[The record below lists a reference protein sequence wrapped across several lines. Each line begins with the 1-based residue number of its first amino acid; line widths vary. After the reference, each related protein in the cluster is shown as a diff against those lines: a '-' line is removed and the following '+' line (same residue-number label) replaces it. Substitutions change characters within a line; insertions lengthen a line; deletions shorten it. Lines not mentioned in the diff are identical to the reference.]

1 MNKLSACNPLS
12 KAPKNEV
19 RLLCDEAMSARIRE
33 AQAVAE
39 LKDTKQ
45 RVMEMETQ
53 VLCSNILS
61 FVSESWLY
69 EVKGFFFSCTSPLG
83 R

>member
-1 MNKLSACNPLS
+1 MGDNGAYMWVSDILRMCRFQKHINKLSACNPLS

-53 VLCSNILS
+53 VHYRTI
-61 FVSESWLY
+61 
-69 EVKGFFFSCTSPLG
+69 TS
-83 R
+83 